1 MSVRANAIMF
11 WRANAAQGSMAE
23 YFTDADPSVVAT
35 QVTAVGTTG
44 KFSAGTF
51 SGVYVQMALSL
62 TGSVMTNTLNDRST
76 RAIAAGEAAVI
87 WGAIDQSLATEI
99 QFPVSELILANSG
112 NDDLDVAYHN
122 FWNVSGP
129 STTFTISGFAA
140 PSNGGATVLKLWNL
154 TSQTMQL
161 LNNNSG
167 STVGNR
173 IITGTGGTREVVGNG
188 SVEFVYDGA
197 ANGWVITAIDVAGS
211 AGTGTVTSVA
221 MSPGTTGL
229 TTAGGP
235 ITSTGTFTLA
245 GTLVVANG
253 GTGATTLT
261 AHGVVMGNGAGVVAV
276 SAAGTAGQPFLSGGA
291 GADGAYAASLGA
303 GFGGTGNVT
312 YTAGDILVATGAT
325 TLTKLA
331 KGTDGQVLTMV
342 AGAVAWATP

>member
-1 MSVRANAIMF
+1 MF

-44 KFSAGTF
+44 KFSSGTF

-62 TGSVMTNTLNDRST
+62 TGSLMSNTLNNST
-76 RAIAAGEAAVI
+76 TKAVAPGVAAVI
-87 WGAIDQSLATEI
+87 WGAIDQSQATLI
-99 QFPVSELILANSG
+99 QFPTSELILANSG

-140 PSNGGATVLKLWNL
+140 PSDGGATVLKLWNL

-161 LNNNSG
+161 LNNDSG
-167 STVGNR
+167 STAGNR

-211 AGTGTVTSVA
+211 AGTGTVTSV
-221 MSPGTTGL
+221 SVTTANGVSGSVATATTTPAITLTLGAITPTTVNGL
-229 TTAGGP
+229 TFTAQSGNKVLASPSNG
-235 ITSTGTFTLA
+235 SSGATLFRTLVAADIPQTWVAVPASAGAAGVA
-245 GTLVVANG
+245 GTMAYESG
-253 GTGATTLT
+253 
-261 AHGVVMGNGAGVVAV
+261 
-276 SAAGTAGQPFLSGGA
+276 FL
-291 GADGAYAASLGA
+291 Y
-303 GFGGTGNVT
+303 VC
-312 YTAGDILVATGAT
+312 VATIPGNE
-325 TLTKLA
+325 
-331 KGTDGQVLTMV
+331 
-342 AGAVAWATP
+342 